1 MKKEKIGFIGLG
13 KLGLP
18 VALAINS
25 RGYDVSGYDIN
36 PEVDGYLKNRSIPY
50 QEIYSEE
57 YLSHHTIKFTDLD
70 SVIKNSSIIFVPV
83 QTPHDPLYEGA
94 TRIPGSR
101 VDFNYDALVSA
112 MKSISES
119 VEKHGEEK
127 IVVIISTVL
136 PGTVESSIK
145 PILSDKIKLCYNPF
159 FIAMGTTIRD
169 FMNPEFV
176 LLGVD
181 DLEAAER
188 VENFYGTLH
197 ERKVFRTSVKNAEL
211 IKVSYNTYIGMKIV
225 FANTIM
231 EICHKIGADVDSV
244 IDAISLANER
254 LISPK
259 YLRGGMGDGGGCHP
273 RDNIAMSWLAKKID
287 LSHDFF
293 EDIMAAREDQTE
305 WLAKIC
311 TEHNLPIVILGK
323 AFKPETNIQT
333 GSPSLLLYS
342 MLKNEYN
349 ADVKIFDPISDG
361 EEYFNTQISKEIDKS
376 KPYLYF
382 IGTQH
387 NYFKKF
393 SYNANSIIIDPFRY
407 MENNNYIESNS
418 IKIIP
423 IGGKSQKQ

>member
-1 MKKEKIGFIGLG
+1 
-13 KLGLP
+13 
-18 VALAINS
+18 
-25 RGYDVSGYDIN
+25 
-36 PEVDGYLKNRSIPY
+36 
-50 QEIYSEE
+50 
-57 YLSHHTIKFTDLD
+57 
-70 SVIKNSSIIFVPV
+70 
-83 QTPHDPLYEGA
+83 
-94 TRIPGSR
+94 
-101 VDFNYDALVSA
+101 

-145 PILSDKIKLCYNPF
+145 PVLSDKIKLCYNPF

-197 ERKVFRTSVKNAEL
+197 DRKVFRTSVKNAEL

-293 EDIMAAREDQTE
+293 EDIMFAREDQTE
-305 WLAKIC
+305 WLANLCMDQK
-311 TEHNLPIVILGK
+311 LPIIILGK
-323 AFKPETNIQT
+323 AFKPETNIKT
-333 GSPSLLLYS
+333 GSPSVLLYNI
-342 MLKNEYN
+342 LKEDYN
-349 ADVKIFDPISDG
+349 ADVKIFDPVSDG
-361 EEYFNTQISKEIDKS
+361 IEEFNTQIENETSANES
-376 KPYLYF
+376 YVYF

-387 NYFKKF
+387 SFFKDFKF
-393 SYNANSIIIDPFRY
+393 NPNSVVIDPFRY
-407 MENNNYIESNS
+407 LEKTDYMVDNS
-418 IKIIP
+418 INLIC
-423 IGGKSQKQ
+423 IGGSTSK

>member
-25 RGYDVSGYDIN
+25 RGYEVSGYDIN
-36 PEVDGYLKNRSIPY
+36 PEVDGYLKNRAIPY

-57 YLSHHTIKFTDLD
+57 YLESHTINFADLD
-70 SVIKNSSIIFVPV
+70 SVVKNSSIIFVPV

-94 TRIPGSR
+94 TRIPDSR

-145 PILSDKIKLCYNPF
+145 PVLSDKIKLCYNPF

-197 ERKVFRTSVKNAEL
+197 DRKVFRTSVKNAEL

-293 EDIMAAREDQTE
+293 EDIMFAREDQTE
-305 WLAKIC
+305 WLANLCMDQK
-311 TEHNLPIVILGK
+311 LPIIILGK
-323 AFKPETNIQT
+323 AFKPETNIKT
-333 GSPSLLLYS
+333 GSPSVLLYNI
-342 MLKNEYN
+342 LKEDYN
-349 ADVKIFDPISDG
+349 ADVKIFDPVSDG
-361 EEYFNTQISKEIDKS
+361 IEEFNIQIENETSANES
-376 KPYLYF
+376 YVYF

-387 NYFKKF
+387 SFFKDFKF
-393 SYNANSIIIDPFRY
+393 NPNSVVIDPFRY
-407 MENNNYIESNS
+407 LEKTDYMVDNS
-418 IKIIP
+418 INLIC
-423 IGGKSQKQ
+423 IGGSTSK